1 MNNYSIKISSKNIFN
16 YVVGNSSYDPIER
29 CIDPTRFNVSGTNIY
44 DNSSKQSYP
53 QDERFY
59 FFYSE
64 VKKLRSMAK
73 EMDIREIQS
82 ICDEL
87 EQIAPVKI
95 YIG

>member
-1 MNNYSIKISSKNIFN
+1 MKEYSIKISSTNIFN

-29 CIDPTRFNVSGTNIY
+29 CIDPTRFNVSGTEIY

-64 VKKLRSMAK
+64 VKKLRSVAK
-73 EMDIREIQS
+73 EMDIKEIQS

-87 EQIAPVKI
+87 EQVAPVKI
-95 YIG
+95 TIG